1 MAVGND
7 RQAERLLRRLAAR
20 GAGPGVADQVL
31 VGNLIARDLLRRD
44 GEGVVL
50 TAAGRAFL
58 RRRLSQADGFAL
70 QHRTL
75 ETAILEGGPSG
86 RRSATRNVDESP
98 LSRLRRA
105 KGRDGR
111 PFIGDAEFAAGERLR
126 ADFTRGRLM
135 PRVTANWSSAIA
147 GGRRDAGG
155 MADIT
160 DSALAARQRIER
172 ILDAV
177 GPDFAGLLVDF
188 CCFLKGI
195 EEIERERQWPAR
207 SAKLVLRL
215 GLASLARHYGLSP
228 DARGSRGAGKVRHW
242 GTDDY
247 RPVVDPG
254 EQEAH
259 S

>member
-1 MAVGND
+1 MSRGLVITAS
-7 RQAERLLRRLAAR
+7 LLLAAAFM
-20 GAGPGVADQVL
+20 GAQVGAAAAADPAPPCALNGVAPVP
-31 VGNLIARDLLRRD
+31 
-44 GEGVVL
+44 
-50 TAAGRAFL
+50 
-58 RRRLSQADGFAL
+58 
-70 QHRTL
+70 TL
-75 ETAILEGGPSG
+75 ETAKAHFLKGEYPEFY
-86 RRSATRNVDESP
+86 RATT
-98 LSRLRRA
+98 
-105 KGRDGR
+105 
-111 PFIGDAEFAAGERLR
+111 PFVADAEARYGDVMGKLPVLFHGG
-126 ADFTRGRLM
+126 F
-135 PRVTANWSSAIA
+135 SACATILQ
-147 GGRRDAGG
+147 RRDAGG